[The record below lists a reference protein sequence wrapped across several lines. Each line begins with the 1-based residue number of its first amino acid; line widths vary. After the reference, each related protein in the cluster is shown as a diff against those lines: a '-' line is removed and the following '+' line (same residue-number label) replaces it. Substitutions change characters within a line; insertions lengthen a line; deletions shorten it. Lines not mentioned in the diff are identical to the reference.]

1 MTLYEY
7 RKWLDEQQEIMGNI
21 LNNANLSNAY
31 GHNIDYIKGCY
42 DTIKGILKK
51 SYSLSP

>member
-7 RKWLDEQQEIMGNI
+7 RKWLYEQQEIMANI
-21 LNNANLSNAY
+21 LNNANLSNAH
-31 GHNIDYIKGCY
+31 GPNIDYVKGCY

-51 SYSLSP
+51 SNSISP